1 MSINLVTYAN
11 QTVTPTND
19 AIIYE
24 RAIDQNGIFR
34 GCNVTV

>member
-1 MSINLVTYAN
+1 MSIQLVTYAN

-24 RAIDQNGIFR
+24 KAVDQNGIFMA
-34 GCNVTV
+34 VM